1 MPKVKPPR
9 WSPFVN
15 PFPNPLP
22 PQTACR
28 NLAAIELS
36 NMDSD
41 DTLALSLLSSLMA
54 EIVNG
59 ENGANAWGSTLADAA
74 TVLADIDADGSADT
88 LADEIA
94 AAIAQ
99 DQALSD
105 LADAVALASGAP
117 AVPPAPDISIERRP
131 RL

>member
-1 MPKVKPPR
+1 
-9 WSPFVN
+9 
-15 PFPNPLP
+15 
-22 PQTACR
+22 
-28 NLAAIELS
+28 
-36 NMDSD
+36 MDSD

-74 TVLADIDADGSADT
+74 SVLADIDADGSADT
-88 LADEIA
+88 LADEIIA
-94 AAIAQ
+94 AEAQ

-105 LADAVALASGAP
+105 LADAVALASGTP
-117 AVPPAPDISIERRP
+117 GIPPAPDISIERRP